1 MFAHKK
7 VMIFG
12 TFDMIH
18 PGHINMI
25 EQAKKYGDYLIV
37 VIARDSTVEKV
48 KGRLPRNSEQA
59 RLQSMI
65 NSNLADKVILGNIGD
80 KFKVIADEQPDVI
93 ALGYDQKIIVED
105 LEKKVEESV
114 QIVRLKPFKP
124 EIYKTSLLLK

>member
-1 MFAHKK
+1 MKK

-48 KGRLPRNSEQA
+48 KGRLPRNSEQV
-59 RLQSMI
+59 RLQAMV
-65 NSNLADKVILGNIGD
+65 NSHLADKVILGNIGD

-93 ALGYDQKIIVED
+93 ALGYDQKVIVDNLAEKVGD
-105 LEKKVEESV
+105 KVKIVLLEA
-114 QIVRLKPFKP
+114 FKP
-124 EIYKTSLLLK
+124 EMYKTSLLLKRD

>member
-1 MFAHKK
+1 
-7 VMIFG
+7 MIFG

-25 EQAKKYGDYLIV
+25 KQAKKYGDYLIV

-48 KGRLPRNSEQA
+48 KGRLPRNSEQI
-59 RLQSMI
+59 RLQAMI
-65 NSNLADKVILGNIGD
+65 DSNLADKVILGNEGD
-80 KFKVIADEQPDVI
+80 KFKVIQNEQPDVI

-105 LEKKVEESV
+105 LEKKVGENV
-114 QIVRLKPFKP
+114 QIVRLEPFQP

>member
-1 MFAHKK
+1 MKK

-18 PGHINMI
+18 PGHRNMI
-25 EQAKKYGDYLIV
+25 EQAKKYGDCLII

-48 KGRLPRNSEQA
+48 KGRLPRNSEQI
-59 RLQSMI
+59 RLQAMI
-65 NSNLADKVILGNIGD
+65 DSKLADKVILGNIGD

-93 ALGYDQKIIVED
+93 ALGYDQKIIVEN
-105 LEKKVEESV
+105 LEDRVGKNVHIIRLEE
-114 QIVRLKPFKP
+114 FKP

>member
-1 MFAHKK
+1 MKK

-25 EQAKKYGDYLIV
+25 KQAKKYGDYLIV

-48 KGRLPRNSEQA
+48 KGRLPRNSEQI
-59 RLQSMI
+59 RLQAMI
-65 NSNLADKVILGNIGD
+65 DSNLADKVILGNEGD
-80 KFKVIADEQPDVI
+80 KFKVIQNEQPDVI

-105 LEKKVEESV
+105 LEKKVGENV
-114 QIVRLKPFKP
+114 QIVRLEPFQP